1 MGPTSSENSISFPT
15 TKVLLFHI
23 FLLLFGHFRKAV
35 ECHDS
40 GGLAGCVLL
49 LMLRAVVYGFDLFR
63 EELELA
69 LSRLHFVLELA
80 RGFKDLEAALL
91 QVLVLILL

>member
-1 MGPTSSENSISFPT
+1 M
-15 TKVLLFHI
+15 
-23 FLLLFGHFRKAV
+23 
-35 ECHDS
+35 
-40 GGLAGCVLL
+40 LL